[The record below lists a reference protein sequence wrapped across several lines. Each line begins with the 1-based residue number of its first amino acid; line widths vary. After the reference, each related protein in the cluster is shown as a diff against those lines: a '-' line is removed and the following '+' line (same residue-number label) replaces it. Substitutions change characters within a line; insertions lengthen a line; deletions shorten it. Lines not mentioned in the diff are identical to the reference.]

1 MKAELKAKEPEIVAS
16 QDINSEMT
24 LVLLELKKQ
33 QTQLVNE
40 LEVFKNKKNELS
52 DGIVIFNISTRLIM
66 NFY

>member
-16 QDINSEMT
+16 QNINSEMT